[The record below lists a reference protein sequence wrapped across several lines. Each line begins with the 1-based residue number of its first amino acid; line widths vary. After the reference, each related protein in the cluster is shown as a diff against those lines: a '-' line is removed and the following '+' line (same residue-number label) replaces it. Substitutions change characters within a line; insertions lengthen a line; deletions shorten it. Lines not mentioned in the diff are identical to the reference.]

1 MATLLLATGVVSVA
15 HLFVIATRANLSAQ
29 RQTFASTL
37 AQEKMEQ
44 LRGLAWGFDDVGLP
58 ISDYDTDLAVD
69 PPDPDAGVGLS
80 PSPGDALAAN
90 VNGYVDYLEND
101 MRPRAKASFRLG
113 RDKFEQ
119 KLRLEEGIAVP
130 VDRLLSIAM
139 RELQATQ
146 DAFKTLAGRMNGSD
160 PLEAWARKKAD
171 HPGPGEL
178 AQVGRGQLDELATFL
193 RRQALIIAFSDAFV
207 VVGVLLAVAAVALL
221 FARKASAGIGATAA
235 H

>member
-58 ISDYDTDLAVD
+58 ISDYETDLAVD

-90 VNGYVDYLEND
+90 VNGYVDYLDRHGE
-101 MRPRAKASFRLG
+101 SLG
-113 RDKFEQ
+113 GGET
-119 KLRLEEGIAVP
+119 VP
-130 VDRLLSIAM
+130 ANTVYVRRWSI
-139 RELQATQ
+139 EPLPTNPNNTLILQV
-146 DAFKTLAGRMNGSD
+146 M
-160 PLEAWARKKAD
+160 
-171 HPGPGEL
+171 
-178 AQVGRGQLDELATFL
+178 
-193 RRQALIIAFSDAFV
+193 AFSLGDRPDTD
-207 VVGVLLAVAAVALL
+207 GPVLDRARDEARLVSVKT
-221 FARKASAGIGATAA
+221 RKAR
-235 H
+235 